1 MVEIR
6 RIFCLRGVALL
17 FFSRQKKN
25 GGVGRKRE
33 AQECP
38 ISKCY
43 SFHSL
48 LPSPFA
54 DVKGEEFLHISAQTF
69 FDNLEE
75 TRGGGGRKGEKEKRT
90 GKYSKGHEE
99 KRGAGELMHKCL

>member
-17 FFSRQKKN
+17 FFPARKKWRSGAKK
-25 GGVGRKRE
+25 GGTRMPHF
-33 AQECP
+33 QML
-38 ISKCY
+38 
-43 SFHSL
+43 L
-48 LPSPFA
+48 LPFFTPPPPFA

-75 TRGGGGRKGEKEKRT
+75 TRGGGEGGKGKADREIFEKT
-90 GKYSKGHEE
+90 
-99 KRGAGELMHKCL
+99 